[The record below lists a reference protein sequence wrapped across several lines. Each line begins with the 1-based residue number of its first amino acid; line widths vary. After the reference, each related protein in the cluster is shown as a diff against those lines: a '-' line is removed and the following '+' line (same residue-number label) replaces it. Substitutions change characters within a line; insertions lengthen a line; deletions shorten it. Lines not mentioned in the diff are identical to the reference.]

1 MERMA
6 RWRESNIMRPG
17 WDLAGIVEKEA
28 PEVSGSVSG
37 FRCNSGMLQIDFSA
51 TSYNLIIAVCYDMH
65 MWNPCAQSEEGT
77 CHAEKDALAKHT
89 HKYTSY
95 AHPHGL
101 WLNNPTNH
109 PPRLSTTFSPT
120 HPSCS

>member
-1 MERMA
+1 MA
-6 RWRESNIMRPG
+6 VLCKIPYIMLSET
-17 WDLAGIVEKEA
+17 D

-51 TSYNLIIAVCYDMH
+51 TSYNLIIAICYDMH

-77 CHAEKDALAKHT
+77 CHAEKDALATHT

-95 AHPHGL
+95 AHLDGL
-101 WLNNPTNH
+101 WLNEPGNH
-109 PPRLSTTFSPT
+109 ATRLFSSFYEREPL
-120 HPSCS
+120 CC